1 MDDSQPKRDSE
12 PEELCDIRKEIDLI
26 DKQLLDLI
34 VTRCDLAVST
44 LDVKRRDGLLATYA
58 RREGEVTSRSIV
70 LAQERGLDT
79 ELVQGIFRRVIDLEP
94 ARAALKAA
102 GGSGPLS

>member
-1 MDDSQPKRDSE
+1 MDNSLSKRDSE
-12 PEELCDIRKEIDLI
+12 PAALCDIRKKIDLI

-44 LDVKRRDGLLATYA
+44 LDVKRRNGLLATDA
-58 RREGEVTSRSIV
+58 RQEGEVTSRSIV

-79 ELVQGIFRRVIDLEP
+79 ELVQGIFRRVIDL

>member
-1 MDDSQPKRDSE
+1 MDDSQPKLDSE
-12 PEELCDIRKEIDLI
+12 PEELCNIRKEINLI

-44 LDVKRRDGLLATYA
+44 LDVKRRNGLLATDA
-58 RREGEVTSRSIV
+58 RQEGEVTSRSIV

-79 ELVQGIFRRVIDLEP
+79 ELVQGIFRRVIDL

>member
-1 MDDSQPKRDSE
+1 MCIRDI
-12 PEELCDIRKEIDLI
+12 CDIRKEIDLI

-44 LDVKRRDGLLATYA
+44 LDVKRRNGLLATDA

-79 ELVQGIFRRVIDLEP
+79 ELVQGIFRRVIDL

>member
-1 MDDSQPKRDSE
+1 M
-12 PEELCDIRKEIDLI
+12 
-26 DKQLLDLI
+26 
-34 VTRCDLAVST
+34 
-44 LDVKRRDGLLATYA
+44 KRRNGLLATDA
-58 RREGEVTSRSIV
+58 RQEGEVTSRSIV

-79 ELVQGIFRRVIDLEP
+79 ELVQGIFRRVIDL

>member
-1 MDDSQPKRDSE
+1 MDDSQPKRDTE
-12 PEELCDIRKEIDLI
+12 PIELYDIRRKIGLI

-34 VTRCDLAVST
+34 ASRCDLAVST
-44 LDVKRRDGLLATYA
+44 LDVKRRHGLLATDV
-58 RREGEVTSRSIV
+58 RREGEVTRRSTV

-79 ELVQGIFRRVIDLEP
+79 ELVHGIFRRVIDL

-102 GGSGPLS
+102 GDSEPRS

>member
-12 PEELCDIRKEIDLI
+12 PIELSDIRKEIGLI

-34 VTRCDLAVST
+34 AARCDLAVST
-44 LDVKRRDGLLATYA
+44 LDVKRRHGLIPTDT
-58 RREGEVTSRSIV
+58 RREREVIRRSAV
-70 LAQERGLDT
+70 LARERGLDT
-79 ELVQGIFRRVIDLEP
+79 DLVHGIFRGVIDL

-102 GGSGPLS
+102 SDSEPRS